1 MKNEISNILNLIEN
15 GDTFKALERAKLFY
29 KKDQNNLDAIKLLAY
44 SYIQLGNFEQVIE
57 VLEQGYNKRKDQR
70 DFDYFNNMGYSLS
83 QIEEYE
89 DSISHLKRAQELK
102 NGPSV
107 KTCLAEVYLKQR
119 NFTQAGEMIL
129 SALDAGADC
138 VKLQTVNVEESYL
151 PDTDSYKILL

>member
-1 MKNEISNILNLIEN
+1 M
-15 GDTFKALERAKLFY
+15 
-29 KKDQNNLDAIKLLAY
+29 
-44 SYIQLGNFEQVIE
+44 
-57 VLEQGYNKRKDQR
+57 LEQGYNKRKDQR

-129 SALDAGADC
+129 SALDDIKKIGPNSFNRYANIFLLISEINSALKQDQETIDLFNQILKNKFNENIFFLLANINP
-138 VKLQTVNVEESYL
+138 KLINKKIIEKAEENL
-151 PDTDSYKILL
+151 LEMKIATKIN